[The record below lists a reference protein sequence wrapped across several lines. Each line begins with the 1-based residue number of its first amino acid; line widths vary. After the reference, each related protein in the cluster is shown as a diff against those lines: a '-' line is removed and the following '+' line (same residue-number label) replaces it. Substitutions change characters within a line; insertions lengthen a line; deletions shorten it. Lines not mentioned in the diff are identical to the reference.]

1 LRSAFGRLTLPMFRG
16 RREAEGGDAMRESG
30 SGAGDEFERHR
41 RHLIG
46 LGYRM
51 LGSVAA
57 AEDAVQEAYLRWHRA
72 DRTAVAEPRR
82 FLGKIVT
89 RICLDEMK
97 SARARRETYVGPW
110 LPEPVVHEAGMSA
123 ESASEYA
130 DDLSVGLM
138 LALERLSPL
147 ERAAFL
153 LHEIFDVGYD
163 EVAVLLERSEAAC
176 RQLVARA
183 RANVRD
189 SRARFEIPPDGGRA
203 IAEAFA
209 AAVRIGD
216 VGALAGLLAADALL
230 HTDGGGKRKA
240 ALRII
245 RGRDRITRFSIG
257 VFHKFTTPTP
267 TSMRFAPVNGMPG
280 FVTAFDDGSLQ
291 TTAFEITDGRIAAI
305 YVVLNPDKLGHLAR
319 PDAPA

>member
-153 LHEIFDVGYD
+153 LHDVFDVEFAEIAG
-163 EVAVLLERSEAAC
+163 VLDRSEAAC
-176 RQLVARA
+176 RQLATRA
-183 RANVRD
+183 REHVRE
-189 SRARFEIPPDGGRA
+189 ARPRFA
-203 IAEAFA
+203 VSAEEGNRLAQAFL
-209 AAVRIGD
+209 AAVQGGD
-216 VGALAGLLAADALL
+216 TDGLMRMLAKDAVLLS
-230 HTDGGGKRKA
+230 DGGGKRLA
-240 ALRII
+240 ALNPIL
-245 RGRDRITRFSIG
+245 GADKITRFLMG
-257 VFHKFTTPTP
+257 VRAKAEGFERYAYRPA
-267 TSMRFAPVNGMPG
+267 RVNGLPG
-280 FVTAFDDGSLQ
+280 FLVSEPDGAHHTMAFDMAG
-291 TTAFEITDGRIAAI
+291 GRVVGI
-305 YVVLNPDKLGHLAR
+305 YVVLNPDKLALLQAV
-319 PDAPA
+319 A